1 MRILQTHADFIEYE
15 PIQKEIERAEDV
27 ERKKYMQEN
36 VLILFT
42 SVEDGDDEAVAKK
55 AIDDVKDFLQKIK
68 INKILIYPFAHLSRN
83 LAKPG
88 AALKIL
94 ENMENYAKSLD
105 IDTSRAPFGWNKQF
119 NLKTKA
125 HPLAEQSR
133 AYVAGE
139 TKEKVEQKVQI
150 KKPKVREEE
159 LGENDHRV
167 IGKQLDLFSFQ
178 EVGPGMVFYHHKGML
193 LRNTLID
200 FWRKE
205 HLKGGYLEINT
216 PTLLNKKIWEISG
229 HSEHY
234 KDLMFFT
241 EVEDVDFALKPMNCP
256 GAILVFKN
264 TNRSYKDLPLRLAE
278 LGLVSRNE
286 LSGVLSGLFRMRVFT
301 QDDAH
306 IFATPE
312 QLVVEIDK
320 VVDIVDYFYKV
331 FGFEYHVELS
341 TKPEKSMG
349 SKDIWDK
356 AESALKKALE
366 KKKIKFKINAGEGA
380 FYGPKIDFHIKDSL
394 GRTWQCAT
402 VQVDFMQPERF
413 DLGYVGEDG
422 KLHKPVIIHR
432 VVYGSIER
440 FLGILVEHFKGKFP
454 VWLSPVQAR
463 VLPISN
469 DNLKYAENVFGILKE
484 NYIRAEIDKA
494 SSTIEHK
501 IRDAQLQKLP
511 YMLVV
516 GKKEEA
522 NKTIAVR
529 TIDGKTKYGVKLEEL
544 IKQVQDENKRFK

>member
-1 MRILQTHADFIEYE
+1 MRTLQIHADFIQYE
-15 PIQKEIERAEDV
+15 PIQKEIQNAEEV
-27 ERKKYMQEN
+27 EKRKYRHEN
-36 VLILFT
+36 ILILFT
-42 SVEDGDDEAVAKK
+42 SVEEGDNEDISKK
-55 AIDDVKDFLQKIK
+55 AVDDVKDFLQKLK
-68 INKILIYPFAHLSRN
+68 VNKILIYPFAHLSRN
-83 LAKPG
+83 LAKPN

-94 ENMENYAKSLD
+94 ENMEKYADSLK
-105 IDTSRAPFGWNKQF
+105 IETYRAPFGWNKIF
-119 NLKTKA
+119 ELKTKA

-133 AYVAGE
+133 VYTADE
-139 TKEKVEQKVQI
+139 IKEKVERKVEV
-150 KKPKVREEE
+150 KKSKISEEV

-193 LRNTLID
+193 LRNILID

-205 HLKGGYLEINT
+205 HLKRGYLEINT
-216 PTLLNKKIWEISG
+216 PTLLNRKIWEISG

-241 EVEDVDFALKPMNCP
+241 EVEDADFALKPMNCP

-306 IFATPE
+306 IFVTPE
-312 QLVVEIDK
+312 QLVGEIDK
-320 VVDIVDYFYKV
+320 VVDMVDYFYKV

-349 SKDIWDK
+349 SKEIWDK
-356 AESALKKALE
+356 AENALKKALE
-366 KKKIKFKINAGEGA
+366 KKKIKFKINADEGA

-413 DLGYVGEDG
+413 DLGYVGGDG

-454 VWLSPVQAR
+454 VWLSPVQAI
-463 VLPISN
+463 VLPISD
-469 DNLKYAENVFGILKE
+469 DNLNYAESVLGVLKE
-484 NYIRAEIDKA
+484 NDIRVEIDRA
-494 SSTIEHK
+494 SSTIENK
-501 IRDAQLQKLP
+501 IRNSQLQKIP
-511 YMLVV
+511 FMLIV
-516 GKKEEA
+516 GKKEEG

-529 TIDGKTKYGVKLEEL
+529 TLDGKTKYGVKLDEFV
-544 IKQVQDENKRFK
+544 KQVQDDIKNFK

>member
-15 PIQKEIERAEDV
+15 PIQKEIERAEDA
-27 ERKKYMQEN
+27 ERKKYRQEN
-36 VLILFT
+36 VLALFI
-42 SVEDGDDEAVAKK
+42 SVEDGDNEAVAKK

-83 LAKPG
+83 LAKPSV
-88 AALKIL
+88 ALKIL
-94 ENMENYAKSLD
+94 ENMENYAKGLK
-105 IDTSRAPFGWNKQF
+105 IETYRAPFGWNKQF

-133 AYVAGE
+133 AYAAGE
-139 TKEKVEQKVQI
+139 TKEKIGQKVQI
-150 KKPKVREEE
+150 KKSKVREEE

-193 LRNTLID
+193 LRNILID

-205 HLKGGYLEINT
+205 HLKRGYLEINT
-216 PTLLNKKIWEISG
+216 PTLLNRKIWEISG

-306 IFATPE
+306 IFVTPE
-312 QLVVEIDK
+312 QLVGEIDK
-320 VVDIVDYFYKV
+320 VVDMVDHFYKV

-349 SKDIWDK
+349 SKEVWDK

-413 DLGYVGEDG
+413 DLGYVGGDG

-454 VWLSPVQAR
+454 VWLSPVQAIL
-463 VLPISN
+463 LPISD
-469 DNLKYAENVFGILKE
+469 DNLNYAESVLGVLKE
-484 NYIRAEIDKA
+484 NDIRVEIDRA
-494 SSTIEHK
+494 SSTIENK
-501 IRDAQLQKLP
+501 IRNSQLQKIP
-511 YMLVV
+511 FMLIV
-516 GKKEEA
+516 GKNEEG

-529 TIDGKTKYGVKLEEL
+529 TLDGKTKYGVKLDEFV
-544 IKQVQDENKRFK
+544 KQVQDDIKNFK